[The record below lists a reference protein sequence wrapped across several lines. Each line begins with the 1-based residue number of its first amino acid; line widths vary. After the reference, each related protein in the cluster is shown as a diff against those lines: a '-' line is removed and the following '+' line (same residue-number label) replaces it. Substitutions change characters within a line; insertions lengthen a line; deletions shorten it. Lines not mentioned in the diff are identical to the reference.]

1 MSRII
6 LDNAGHFF
14 DILNLMK
21 HIGEGYYY
29 RVYEFDN
36 GRVFKKLQPHW
47 FSFRKIYSLARKRS
61 GTSVIKSL
69 SIAYKS
75 TIEERKNLSAMKNRL
90 SGMPLSLFANPSF
103 VKDSLDYTQDRVV
116 IMEDFFLKNNLEQNK
131 KAIDGYVEFQKKLWS
146 YGIYD
151 TTDKLQTN
159 YGVNKQGGVVCID
172 FGEFV
177 FTKEKALER
186 VKKQKWLSRQS
197 YKNWQ
202 DLGLKKYYTE
212 RMIKVI
218 TEESLNKIWQ
228 CGI

>member
-1 MSRII
+1 M
-6 LDNAGHFF
+6 LGF
-14 DILNLMK
+14 MK
-21 HIGEGYYY
+21 YIGEGYYY

-36 GRVFKKLQPHW
+36 GRVFKKLQPYW

-61 GTSVIKSL
+61 ETSIIKSL
-69 SIAYKS
+69 FIAYKS

-90 SGMPLSLFANPSF
+90 SSMPLSLFANPSF
-103 VKDSLDYTQDRVV
+103 AKDSLDYTQDRVV
-116 IMEDFFLKNNLEQNK
+116 IMGDFFLKNNLEQNK
-131 KAIDGYVEFQKKLWS
+131 KAIDGYIEFQKKLWS

-159 YGVNKQGGVVCID
+159 YGINNRGDVVCID